1 MLSREARGALAAP
14 GTPERPSLVAPG
26 TPLISTHHTSPLLA
40 APFAAPYRPSPH
52 PLTASL
58 TGPLAFPYAQSVCLY
73 LLDECHLALV
83 PGEAFGDGSCLR
95 ISYAAAMDS
104 LKEAC
109 DRFEKGVAKLK

>member
-1 MLSREARGALAAP
+1 MLLLVPRSCPLTAP
-14 GTPERPSLVAPG
+14 LR
-26 TPLISTHHTSPLLA
+26 
-40 APFAAPYRPSPH
+40 FSPH
-52 PLTASL
+52 PAPPLTAPHRIPLTASL
-58 TGPLAFPYAQSVCLY
+58 TAPLVFPYAQSVCLY